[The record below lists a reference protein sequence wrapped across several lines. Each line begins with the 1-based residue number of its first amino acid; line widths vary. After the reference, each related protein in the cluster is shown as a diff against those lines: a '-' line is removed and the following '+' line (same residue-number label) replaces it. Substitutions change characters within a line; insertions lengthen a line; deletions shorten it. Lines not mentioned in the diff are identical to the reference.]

1 MQAGTREGAIT
12 ELLVTWQQPET
23 RAMLPV
29 ARLSFDGEAYR
40 FNYLPTAKSIDG
52 FRPLIG
58 FKDVEKT
65 YESGELFP
73 LFQERVLDPARDD
86 FERVLTELDLDP
98 AKATPWEQLVRSGG
112 GSEGDTLQVTP
123 LPHQDHEVWE
133 CTALVAGLRYFQM
146 KSVLTELGE
155 TPVYSADGFEA
166 VLNSLEIGTSLV
178 VRKEIGNVYNPD
190 ALLLFTSDGDVL
202 GYLPDWVARLSTASR
217 VAGGADPTVRV
228 ERVNA
233 LDSGWHLRVLVSV
246 KWDSTVAQQVD
257 RLRSGELF
265 SH

>member
-1 MQAGTREGAIT
+1 MQAGTREDAIT

-29 ARLSFDGEAYR
+29 ARLSFDGESYR
-40 FNYLPTAKSIDG
+40 FNYLPAAKSIRG

-58 FKDVEKT
+58 FKDVEKS

-86 FERVLTELDLDP
+86 FERVVTELDLDP
-98 AKATPWEQLVRSGG
+98 ASATPWEQLVRSGG

-123 LPHQDHEVWE
+123 LPHEDHEEWT

-146 KSVLTELGE
+146 KSVRTELGE

-166 VLNSLEIGTSLV
+166 VLNSLEIGSSLV
-178 VRKEIGNVYNPD
+178 VRKEIENVYNPD
-190 ALLLFTSDGDVL
+190 ALLLFTPDGDVL
-202 GYLPDWVARLSTASR
+202 GYLPDWVARLTTAAR
-217 VAGGADPTVRV
+217 IAGGADPAVRV
-228 ERVNA
+228 ERVNT
-233 LDSGWHLRVLVSV
+233 LDSGWHLRVLVSIR
-246 KWDSTVAQQVD
+246 WDRTVGQLVTQ
-257 RLRSGELF
+257 LRSGELF
-265 SH
+265 SY